1 MGKREGILIVTLGW
15 VLMSA
20 FGAIPFVVHGSTPN
34 YTDAFFETVSG
45 FTTTGA
51 SILPRVEVLP
61 YGLMFWRSL
70 THWIGGMGIIVLSIA
85 VLPLLGIGG
94 MQLYQ
99 AEVAGP
105 TKDKLHPRVE
115 ETAKRLWAIYFFLT
129 SLEVI
134 FLLFGNMS
142 LLDALCHSF
151 GSLATGGFSTRTL
164 SVAYYNSAYI
174 EYVILFYV
182 SWRHKFYTTLSRI
195 AR

>member
-1 MGKREGILIVTLGW
+1 
-15 VLMSA
+15 MSA
-20 FGAIPFVVHGSTPN
+20 FGAIPFVVHGSIPS

-61 YGLMFWRSL
+61 YGLMFWRSM

-85 VLPLLGIGG
+85 ILPLLGIGG

-105 TKDKLHPRVE
+105 TKDKLHPRVR

-134 FLLFGNMS
+134 FLLFG
-142 LLDALCHSF
+142 
-151 GSLATGGFSTRTL
+151 
-164 SVAYYNSAYI
+164 I
-174 EYVILFYV
+174 
-182 SWRHKFYTTLSRI
+182 
-195 AR
+195 